1 MLMDSLKVSPAVFT
15 ARTGW
20 EIKPEGFCKGMQ
32 CVPIDSPLD
41 YDGMLDVMR
50 VAQPLGMELITD
62 DASGISALGPE
73 SQTKVLAGV
82 RAPELELPDHKGNP
96 WRLKSMYGKKTLLVA
111 WASW

>member
-32 CVPIDSPLD
+32 CVPIDAPMD
-41 YDGMLDVMR
+41 HNDMLDVMR

-73 SQTKVLAGV
+73 SQTKVLSGIK
-82 RAPELELPDHKGNP
+82 APELELPDHQGNP